1 MISQEPVSTN
11 IISMEKLFPDSIEQY
26 LDSTLAAIQQDINSQ
41 FNLNFEIQPRAP
53 HRKFTPVLTIAKP
66 DDALNIANICKEVY
80 EGSYPY
86 REMEDPEYVR
96 EMINSPKHHFI
107 LFKTKEGEPAG
118 CFRCALD
125 FEHKKGYMGGFMIRK
140 KFQGDLD
147 VVKAIM
153 GSYMW
158 MWTTFKDEILV
169 WWCENRTAH
178 TASQYITAVCGIH
191 TVAFFPNKDIFY
203 NQIESDVM
211 GIIFVRKAL
220 RTMRTTKN
228 PIIIKS
234 VFKCFNYSNNLY
246 NLGNVEIANPEYNL
260 DSSMIVELKKRFYKT
275 MIKDEYGYE
284 HIKFYIKGTNS
295 FFSFIHTTHLKNFE
309 KTKYHISC
317 LEELHIFLQELKK
330 SIKEYNIRYCELFIS
345 AYRPEYQQIFYN
357 QGFRARGYIP
367 CWYYNK
373 EKNEFEDAVVFNY
386 YKGDLECINLL
397 PEGQKLV
404 KILNLSY
411 E

>member
-11 IISMEKLFPDSIEQY
+11 IISIEQLFPDSIEQY
-26 LDSTLAAIQQDINSQ
+26 LDNTLAAIQQDINSQ

-66 DDALNIANICKEVY
+66 DDALNITNICREVY

-86 REMEDPEYVR
+86 REMEDPEYVQ
-96 EMINSPKHHFI
+96 EMINSPEHHFI
-107 LFKTKEGEPAG
+107 LFKTKQGEPAG

-125 FEHKKGYMGGFMIRK
+125 FEHK
-140 KFQGDLD
+140 
-147 VVKAIM
+147 
-153 GSYMW
+153 
-158 MWTTFKDEILV
+158 
-169 WWCENRTAH
+169 
-178 TASQYITAVCGIH
+178 YITAVCVIH
-191 TVAFFPNKDIFY
+191 TVAIFPNKDIFY

-234 VFKCFNYSNNLY
+234 VFNCFNYSNNLY
-246 NLGNVEIANPEYNL
+246 NLGNVEIANPKYNL
-260 DSSMIVELKKRFYKT
+260 DSSVIVELKKRFYKT
-275 MIKDEYGYE
+275 IIKDEYGYE
-284 HIKFYIKGTNS
+284 HIKFYIEGTNS

-309 KTKYHISC
+309 KIKYHIFC

-345 AYRPEYQQIFYN
+345 AYRPEYQQILYN

-386 YKGDLECINLL
+386 YKGDLECMSLL

-404 KILNLSY
+404 KILNLNY